1 VKKEMSKRKRE
12 PMEKLARKLSRDIAF
27 KLLLIPAVILI
38 ILSIVLI
45 VVFSPVGL
53 LGLIS
58 WIAAGWIMLGLS
70 FVWFV
75 WTAIVEVFAIEPRAF
90 TGQMRLPWVINFSFT
105 LFIVL
110 LGISIGL
117 SFFQMGRR

>member
-1 VKKEMSKRKRE
+1 MSKRKRE